1 MRIAIIGLGLALIF
15 AEKMPRPRQEE
26 IRVGCNRALEKN
38 DLTVN
43 GAMEKHPD
51 LKHVNTCFIAYLILN
66 PENHYSNINLSI
78 PKFQKGFTLEK

>member
-15 AEKMPRPRQEE
+15 VEKMPRPRQEE

-51 LKHVNTCFIAYLILN
+51 LKHVNTCFIAYLILSLK
-66 PENHYSNINLSI
+66 NH
-78 PKFQKGFTLEK
+78 

>member
-15 AEKMPRPRQEE
+15 EGKMPRPRQEE

-51 LKHVNTCFIAYLILN
+51 LKHVDTRFLAYLI
-66 PENHYSNINLSI
+66 PNL
-78 PKFQKGFTLEK
+78 EYH